1 MLFEFV
7 NAILI
12 GKRLL
17 LTIVHKL
24 VAKRLN
30 AFVSSFIVLAL
41 TLVTTL
47 LCTNVV
53 TYFYKL

>member
-1 MLFEFV
+1 MLSEFV

-12 GKRLL
+12 DKRLL
-17 LTIVHKL
+17 LTIVHNL
-24 VAKRLN
+24 VAKCLN

-47 LCTNVV
+47 LCTKVV

>member
-7 NAILI
+7 NAVLI

-17 LTIVHKL
+17 LTIAHNL
-24 VAKRLN
+24 VAKCLN
-30 AFVSSFIVLAL
+30 TFVSSFIVLAL

-47 LCTNVV
+47 LCTKVV